1 MSQNDTTINPTQG
14 ADVYAGV
21 RNPTASSTN
30 TDPLADNF
38 VTDPA
43 TGDVGAGADPNIDYG
58 KVANRGFKQTAGVV
72 EGRPGIIE
80 STNIDPLNESS
91 NKDDG
96 WANATT
102 TPGTTGTTS
111 SSTAANAAAGAGKF
125 AYGHVTGDETLK
137 EEGRKDI
144 KDTTGY

>member
-1 MSQNDTTINPTQG
+1 MSQNDTTINPSQG

-21 RNPTASSTN
+21 RNPTSSSTH

-38 VTDPA
+38 VTDP
-43 TGDVGAGADPNIDYG
+43 TTSDVGAGADPNIDYG

-80 STNIDPLNESS
+80 STNIDPLNEFS

-96 WANATT
+96 WANATSQ
-102 TPGTTGTTS
+102 PGTNGANASSFTEAAASYIPSTEQVTGFAQ
-111 SSTAANAAAGAGKF
+111 TAANA
-125 AYGHVTGDETLK
+125 
-137 EEGRKDI
+137 
-144 KDTTGY
+144 